1 MDVATWL
8 QSLEQ
13 RGIKPGLER
22 IQAVIDPAEITYPVV
37 QVAGTNGKG
46 SVCYLLD
53 GVLQQH
59 GLTVGRYTSPHLH
72 RVNERIAINNV
83 PISDKKLYDLAE
95 PLMQQD
101 VGLSYFEALT
111 TIALRYFKPKV
122 DIAILEAGMGGRFD
136 ATSVLDPQIAI
147 ITTIALEHEQ
157 YLGNTMEAIASEKAG
172 IIKAGSTVVTACTYP
187 SLAVIE
193 ARATEMTAPVYA
205 VGREVTWEYR
215 GPGSFIIVHG
225 TETYDITTRLTG
237 VFQGQNIA
245 IAVTAAELLG
255 ISRSII
261 EAGVRNVTIPGRMER
276 RGRFLLDGAH
286 NPAGMQALR
295 TSLHKIPHRQLVI
308 VLAIMQDKNIED
320 IINELPAGEV
330 IVTRANIPR
339 AASMEVIGEQLA
351 AAGRTYH
358 AADTV
363 PDALNKAYGM
373 SQDGDCIVVT
383 GSLYLVGEARA
394 LLCSSTEWSAP
405 QP

>member
-22 IQAVIDPAEITYPVV
+22 IQAVIDPAEMTYPVV

-46 SVCYLLD
+46 S
-53 GVLQQH
+53 
-59 GLTVGRYTSPHLH
+59 
-72 RVNERIAINNV
+72 AINNV

-215 GPGSFIIVHG
+215 GPGSFIVHG

-295 TSLHKIPHRQLVI
+295 TSLYKIPHRQLVI
-308 VLAIMQDKNIED
+308 VLGIMQDKNIED

-363 PDALNKAYGM
+363 PDALNKAYDM

-383 GSLYLVGEARA
+383 GSLYLVGEART

>member
-8 QSLEQ
+8 LSLEQ

-22 IQAVIDPAEITYPVV
+22 IQAVIDPAEMTYPVV

-53 GVLQQH
+53 EVLQQH

-101 VGLSYFEALT
+101 IGLSYFEALT

-122 DIAILEAGMGGRFD
+122 DIAILEVGMGGRFD

-157 YLGNTMEAIASEKAG
+157 YLGSTVETIASEKAG
-172 IIKAGSTVVTACTYP
+172 IIKAGSTVVTACTDS
-187 SLAVIE
+187 SLAIIE

-215 GPGSFIIVHG
+215 GPGSFIVHG

-261 EAGVRNVTIPGRMER
+261 ETGVRNVTIPGRMER
-276 RGRFLLDGAH
+276 RGPFLLDGAH

-295 TSLHKIPHRQLVI
+295 TSLHEIPYKQLVI
-308 VLAIMQDKNIED
+308 VLGIMQDKNIEG
-320 IINELPAGEV
+320 IVNELPAGEV
-330 IVTRANIPR
+330 IVTHTNIPR
-339 AASMEVIGEQLA
+339 AAPMEVIGERLA

-363 PDALNKAYGM
+363 PDALNKACDMAG
-373 SQDGDCIVVT
+373 DGDCIVVT
-383 GSLYLVGEARA
+383 GSLYLVGEARS